1 VVVFFAHAL
10 IVLAAWTVAIKYLFP
25 LGYALAYG
33 LPPLAHV
40 TWDAWPLV
48 HLWLAWALLR
58 RPAYLV
64 PLALAVSAA
73 EVAIVAVKF
82 AVFLDAPEWTI
93 WTTNWFVNKAF
104 VLLLFAA
111 LLPYVWV
118 NRRRLAG

>member
-1 VVVFFAHAL
+1 
-10 IVLAAWTVAIKYLFP
+10 
-25 LGYALAYG
+25 
-33 LPPLAHV
+33 
-40 TWDAWPLV
+40 
-48 HLWLAWALLR
+48 
-58 RPAYLV
+58 V

-111 LLPYVWV
+111 LLPYVWL